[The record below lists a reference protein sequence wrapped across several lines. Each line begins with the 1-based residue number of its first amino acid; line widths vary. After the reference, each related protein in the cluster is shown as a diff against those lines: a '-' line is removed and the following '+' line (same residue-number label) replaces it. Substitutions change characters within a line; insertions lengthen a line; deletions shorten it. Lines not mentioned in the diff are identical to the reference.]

1 MSVETKAL
9 ARAGDARGASR
20 GSGAGPAPD
29 RDGAS
34 PDAEPPAGEGRE
46 LKVCPQCGARLF
58 ADMDVCYGCLA
69 RIPKGDVGCDNGAD
83 PAPRAVPPS
92 HMPAPHVAPNEGDA
106 FGELD
111 CEGGRDTEV
120 WGSLDELWAEARVP
134 GEGEEAAQSRD
145 RTPRR
150 RACDLADPALPD
162 PFAPDGGGDG
172 DADKTMALAPVGAAA
187 DGVRVRVCTPGL
199 SATCV
204 VPKRGLSVGRDADNA
219 VALHSMAVSRHHVRL
234 FPCEAGV
241 MAQDLGATNPALLNG
256 MELVGAALLG
266 AGDVLELRGAGATIC
281 LFEVPDELDAYV

>member
-34 PDAEPPAGEGRE
+34 PDAEPPADEGRE

-69 RIPKGDVGCDNGAD
+69 RIPKGDVGCEGGAD
-83 PAPRAVPPS
+83 PAPRAAPLPR
-92 HMPAPHVAPNEGDA
+92 PAPDEDAA
-106 FGELD
+106 FGEPGR
-111 CEGGRDTEV
+111 EEGRDTEV
-120 WGSLDELWAEARVP
+120 WGSLDELWD
-134 GEGEEAAQSRD
+134 EGRALSEEAAQSRD

-162 PFAPDGGGDG
+162 PFAPDEGGDG
-172 DADKTMALAPVGAAA
+172 DADKTMALAPVGSAA

>member
-9 ARAGDARGASR
+9 ARAGDARGVST
-20 GSGAGPAPD
+20 GAGAGLAPE
-29 RDGAS
+29 RGCAN
-34 PDAEPPAGEGRE
+34 PGAEPPADEGRE

-58 ADMDVCYGCLA
+58 ADMDVCYGCLTRVPTGDAGEA
-69 RIPKGDVGCDNGAD
+69 RAENGTD
-83 PAPRAVPPS
+83 PAPHTAPLPR
-92 HMPAPHVAPNEGDA
+92 PAPVEGAA
-106 FGELD
+106 FGEPD
-111 CEGGRDTEV
+111 REDGQDTEI
-120 WGSLDELWAEARVP
+120 WGSLDELWGDGCASV
-134 GEGEEAAQSRD
+134 EGEEAAQSHACAS
-145 RTPRR
+145 RR

-162 PFAPDGGGDG
+162 PFAPDGEG
-172 DADKTMALAPVGAAA
+172 DAGKTMALAPVGAAV

-204 VPKRGLSVGRDADNA
+204 VPKRGLSVGRDADNV

-281 LFEVPDELDAYV
+281 LLEARDELDVRGW